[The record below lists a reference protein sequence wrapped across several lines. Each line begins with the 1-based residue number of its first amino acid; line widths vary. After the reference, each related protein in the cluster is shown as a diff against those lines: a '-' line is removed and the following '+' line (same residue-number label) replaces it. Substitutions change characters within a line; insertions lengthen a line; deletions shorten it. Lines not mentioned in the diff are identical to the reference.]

1 VKKMM
6 KFFGQMVYLALRPA
20 LLLTI
25 FSLPVS
31 ANDESKIYSF
41 GVVPQQSAS
50 QLVALWG
57 PLLTYLSE
65 QTGIKLQFK
74 TAKNIP
80 KFESRL
86 AAGDYDFAY
95 MNPYHFTFFNREPGY
110 RALVLRKDQPI
121 RGIILVHKDSSIE
134 SLEDLEGQRLA
145 FPAPAAFAASVLPRA
160 ELNRKN
166 IKFNTMYVSSHDSM
180 YLGVAK
186 GLFAA
191 GGGVKRTFNNT
202 SPEVKE
208 QLKILW
214 TSAAF
219 TPHAIAVHPS
229 VDDETYQRV
238 QRTLVEMIDNSAGK
252 DLLTSLKI
260 KNGFIKATDSDW
272 DDVRALN
279 IDLLNQLIKE

>member
-1 VKKMM
+1 MM
-6 KFFGQMVYLALRPA
+6 KVFGQILYLALRHA
-20 LLLTI
+20 LLLLI

-31 ANDESKIYSF
+31 ASDESKSYWF

-50 QLVALWG
+50 QLVASWG

-65 QTGIKLQFK
+65 QAGIKLQFK
-74 TAKNIP
+74 TAKDIP
-80 KFESRL
+80 EFESRL
-86 AAGDYDFAY
+86 AVGEYDFAY
-95 MNPYHFTFFNREPGY
+95 MNPYHFTFFNRKLGY

-121 RGIILVHKDSSIE
+121 EGIILVHKDSSIE
-134 SLEDLEGQRLA
+134 SLKDLEGQTLA

-160 ELNRKN
+160 EINLQH
-166 IKFNTMYVSSHDSM
+166 IKLITKYVSSHDSV

-186 GLFAA
+186 GLFSA
-191 GGGVKRTFNNT
+191 GGGVMRTFNKI

-229 VDDETYQRV
+229 VDDEAFQRV
-238 QRTLVEMIDNSAGK
+238 ERILVGRIKNSTGK

-260 KNGFIKATDSDW
+260 KNGFIKATDADW
-272 DDVRALN
+272 NDVRALN
-279 IDLLNQLIKE
+279 IDLLNQLIKG

>member
-1 VKKMM
+1 MM
-6 KFFGQMVYLALRPA
+6 KVFGQISYLAIRHA
-20 LLLTI
+20 LLLMI
-25 FSLPVS
+25 FNLPVS
-31 ANDESKIYSF
+31 ASDETKSYSF

-50 QLVALWG
+50 QLVASWG

-80 KFESRL
+80 EFESQL
-86 AAGDYDFAY
+86 AAGEYDFAY
-95 MNPYHFTFFNREPGY
+95 MNPYHFTFFNRKLGY

-121 RGIILVHKDSSIE
+121 QGILLVHKDSSIE
-134 SLEDLEGQRLA
+134 SLKDLEGKTLA
-145 FPAPAAFAASVLPRA
+145 FPAPVAFAASVLPQA
-160 ELNRKN
+160 ELNRKH
-166 IKFNTMYVSSHDSM
+166 IKFITKYVSSHDST

-186 GLFAA
+186 GLFSA

-229 VDDETYQRV
+229 VDDKVYQRV
-238 QRTLVEMIDNSAGK
+238 QRILVEMIKSSVGK
-252 DLLTSLKI
+252 DLLSSLKI
-260 KNGFIKATDSDW
+260 KNGFIKATDADW
-272 DDVRALN
+272 NDVRALN